1 MTRGSF
7 RSLLMMAKAAIAP
20 VAAAAASLPA
30 NRGSM
35 GTHCISSLLAPHALE
50 ATLKTGADD
59 AVQARRAPSRAPREA
74 SHVADGTNTRK

>member
-1 MTRGSF
+1 MAMTRGSF
-7 RSLLMMAKAAIAP
+7 LSLLMMAKAAIAP

-50 ATLKTGADD
+50 AILKAGAND
-59 AVQARRAPSRAPREA
+59 AVQARSAPSDA